1 MPFLQV
7 KSNLS
12 ILKTF
17 KQSLPAI
24 SLVIVL
30 LLSFGLKLNNLGHR
44 SFGSV
49 DECCHALVAKN
60 LLKHPFKPTLIDLPY
75 LPYSAAT
82 WSENHIWLHKPILPL
97 WQICV
102 SYWILGVSTLALRL
116 PSAILSTFAAGLTY
130 LIGTQFLTRRAAVIA
145 AAIQAFSGFIMQ
157 LTHGYQFSDAIDI
170 SLLFYCELGIYGLI
184 RAVKTGKWRFVLL
197 AGISQGLAFLSKT
210 YPAFI
215 ITGVAFAIWLAPKFS
230 LAKKEDCHLR
240 GQHILGMLIT
250 TIFIA
255 SPWMVYT
262 ALQYPVEFK
271 IEHNYI
277 FRHLTEDVEGWR
289 APWYKV
295 FLYSAQIFNL
305 LTVQV
310 AVAVCCSLPRLFRE
324 KNIGLCLFY
333 AWGFGV
339 LLPFSI
345 AATKTPS
352 ATLISMPAFLLILG
366 GFVER
371 TIYHKPNESHYRRGI
386 RVAWVTLLAILCLG
400 EGIQTW
406 RVTQT
411 RNEHTLS
418 EIAAFAE
425 EHLPKNAVLLTEI
438 NLRKGET
445 HYDYLRLMFF
455 TEYTAHPYHLKSAWK
470 PLSRQVREQGGI
482 PYVVTFRELDLP
494 VLFKSY
500 ADKRTI
506 YFVAPVN

>member
-60 LLKHPFKPTLIDLPY
+60 LLKHPFKPTLIDVPY

-170 SLLFYCELGIYGLI
+170 SLLFYCELGIYGLV
-184 RAVKTGKWRFVLL
+184 RAVRSGKWRFVLL
-197 AGISQGLAFLSKT
+197 AGIAQGLAFLSKT

-215 ITGVAFAIWLAPKFS
+215 ITGVAFAVWLAPKFN
-230 LAKKEDCHLR
+230 LAKKEECHLH

-250 TIFIA
+250 TTLIA
-255 SPWMVYT
+255 GPWMLYT
-262 ALQYPVEFK
+262 VFQYPVEFK

-277 FRHLTEDVEGWR
+277 FRHLTEDIEGWR
-289 APWYKV
+289 APWYTV
-295 FLYSAQIFNL
+295 FLYNAQILNL
-305 LTVQV
+305 LTVPV
-310 AVAVCCSLPRLFRE
+310 VVAVCCSFLRLFRE
-324 KNIGLCLFY
+324 KNIGLYLLY

-339 LLPFSI
+339 LLPFSL
-345 AATKTPS
+345 ATTKTPS

-366 GFVER
+366 DFVDR
-371 TIYHKPNESHYRRGI
+371 TIYHKPNEPHYRRRI
-386 RVAWVTLLAILCLG
+386 RVAWATLFVILCVG
-400 EGIQTW
+400 EGIQAW

-418 EIAAFAE
+418 EIAAFAG
-425 EHLPKNAVLLTEI
+425 EHLPKNAVLLTET
-438 NLRKGET
+438 NVRKGET

-455 TEYTAHPYHLKSAWK
+455 TEHTARPYYLKTEWK
-470 PLSRQVREQGGI
+470 SLSQQVREQGGI
-482 PYVVTFRELDLP
+482 PYIVTFRELNLP

-506 YFVAPVN
+506 YLVAPIN

>member
-1 MPFLQV
+1 MPILQV
-7 KSNLS
+7 KSDLNIS
-12 ILKTF
+12 KTF
-17 KQSLPAI
+17 KKHSPVLL
-24 SLVIVL
+24 LVIVL
-30 LLSFGLKLNNLGHR
+30 LFSFGLKLNNLGHR

-60 LLKHPFKPTLIDLPY
+60 LLKHPLKPTLIDVPY

-97 WQICV
+97 WQICL
-102 SYWILGVSTLALRL
+102 SYWLLGVSTLALRI
-116 PSAILSTFAAGLTY
+116 PSAILATLAAGLTY
-130 LIGTQFLTRRAAVIA
+130 LIGTQFLTRRAAGIA

-170 SLLFYCELGIYGLI
+170 SLLFYCELGIYGLV
-184 RAVKTGKWRFVLL
+184 RAIKTGKWRFALL
-197 AGISQGLAFLSKT
+197 AGIAQGLGFLSKT

-215 ITGVAFAIWLAPKFS
+215 ITGVAFATWLAPKFS
-230 LAKKEDCHLR
+230 LAKKKECHLR

-250 TIFIA
+250 TILIA
-255 SPWMVYT
+255 GPWMLYT

-289 APWYKV
+289 APWSKA
-295 FLYSAQIFNL
+295 FLYSAQILNL
-305 LTVQV
+305 LTLPVV
-310 AVAVCCSLPRLFRE
+310 VAVCCSFFRLFRE
-324 KNIGLCLFY
+324 KNIGLYLLY

-339 LLPFSI
+339 LLPFSL
-345 AATKTPS
+345 ATTKTPS

-371 TIYHKPNESHYRRGI
+371 TTYHKPNDSPYRRGI
-386 RVAWVTLLAILCLG
+386 RVVWATLLVILCIG
-400 EGIQTW
+400 EGIQAW

-411 RNEHTLS
+411 HNEHTLS

-438 NLRKGET
+438 NVRKREA

-455 TEYTAHPYHLKSAWK
+455 TEHTARPYYLKSEWK
-470 PLSRQVREQGGI
+470 SLSQQVQEHGGI

-494 VLFKSY
+494 LLFKSE

-506 YFVAPVN
+506 YLAEPSD

>member
-30 LLSFGLKLNNLGHR
+30 LLSFGFKFNNLGHR

-49 DECCHALVAKN
+49 DESCHALVAKN
-60 LLKHPFKPTLIDLPY
+60 LLKHPLKPTLIDVPY

-130 LIGTQFLTRRAAVIA
+130 LIGTQFLTHRAAVIA
-145 AAIQAFSGFIMQ
+145 ATIQAFSGFIMQ

-170 SLLFYCELGIYGLI
+170 SLLFYCELGIYGVV
-184 RAVKTGKWRFVLL
+184 RAVRSGKWRFVLL
-197 AGISQGLAFLSKT
+197 VGIAQGLAFLSKT

-215 ITGVAFAIWLAPKFS
+215 ITGVALAVWLAPKFS
-230 LAKKEDCHLR
+230 LGKKEECHLR

-250 TIFIA
+250 TILIA
-255 SPWMVYT
+255 GPWMLYT

-277 FRHLTEDVEGWR
+277 FRHLTENVEGWR
-289 APWYKV
+289 SPWYKV
-295 FLYSAQIFNL
+295 FLYSASIFNL
-305 LTVQV
+305 FTVPV
-310 AVAVCCSLPRLFRE
+310 AVAVCCSIPRLFRE
-324 KNIGLCLFY
+324 KNISLCLFY

-339 LLPFSI
+339 LIPFSL
-345 AATKTPS
+345 ATTKTPS
-352 ATLISMPAFLLILG
+352 ATLISIPAFLLILG
-366 GFVER
+366 DFVER
-371 TIYHKPNESHYRRGI
+371 TTYHRPNESHYRRGI
-386 RVAWVTLLAILCLG
+386 RVAWATLLVVLCVG
-400 EGIQTW
+400 EGIQAW

-418 EIAAFAE
+418 EIAAFAG
-425 EHLPKNAVLLTEI
+425 EHLPKNAVILTET
-438 NLRKGET
+438 NVRKGET

-455 TEYTAHPYHLKSAWK
+455 TEHTARPYYLKSAWK
-470 PLSRQVREQGGI
+470 SLSRQVREQGGI
-482 PYVVTFRELDLP
+482 PYVATFRELDLP

-506 YFVAPVN
+506 YLAEPSD

>member
-49 DECCHALVAKN
+49 DESCHALVAKN
-60 LLKHPFKPTLIDLPY
+60 LLKHPFKPTLIDVPY

-170 SLLFYCELGIYGLI
+170 SLLFYCELGIYGLV
-184 RAVKTGKWRFVLL
+184 RAVRSGKWRFVLL
-197 AGISQGLAFLSKT
+197 AGIAQGLAFLSKS

-215 ITGVAFAIWLAPKFS
+215 ITGVAFAVWLAPKFS
-230 LAKKEDCHLR
+230 LAKKEECRLR
-240 GQHILGMLIT
+240 GQHILGILIT

-255 SPWMVYT
+255 GPWMVYT
-262 ALQYPVEFK
+262 VFQYPVEFK

-277 FRHLTEDVEGWR
+277 FRHLTEDVEGWQ

-295 FLYSAQIFNL
+295 FLYSSQIFNL
-305 LTVQV
+305 FTIPV
-310 AVAVCCSLPRLFRE
+310 AVAVCCSIPRLFRE
-324 KNIGLCLFY
+324 KNISLCLFY
-333 AWGFGV
+333 AWGFGI
-339 LLPFSI
+339 LIPFSL
-345 AATKTPS
+345 ATTKTPS
-352 ATLISMPAFLLILG
+352 ATLISIPAFLLILG
-366 GFVER
+366 DFVDR
-371 TIYHKPNESHYRRGI
+371 TTRHKSNDSRYRRGI
-386 RVAWVTLLAILCLG
+386 RVAWATLLVVLCVG
-400 EGIQTW
+400 EGIQAW

-418 EIAAFAE
+418 EIAAFAG
-425 EHLPKNAVLLTEI
+425 EHLPKNAVLLTET
-438 NLRKGET
+438 NVRKGET

-455 TEYTAHPYHLKSAWK
+455 TEHTARPYYLKTEWK
-470 PLSRQVREQGGI
+470 SLSQQVREQGGI
-482 PYVVTFRELDLP
+482 PYIVTFRELNLP
-494 VLFKSY
+494 VLFKSD

-506 YFVAPVN
+506 YLVAPIN